1 MALSSLLAELETEV
15 TTIEGSWVVGCGMG
29 IGRDKLCGAPVMAT
43 DLRASASLVI
53 AGLSA
58 SGITEI
64 SRIYHLERGYENMV
78 EKLQGLGANIHK
90 IKE

>member
-1 MALSSLLAELETEV
+1 MV
-15 TTIEGSWVVGCGMG
+15 RG

-58 SGITEI
+58 SGRTEI
-64 SRIYHLERGYENMV
+64 SRIYHLERGYEDMVKKLSALGARV
-78 EKLQGLGANIHK
+78 EKVR
-90 IKE
+90 E

>member
-1 MALSSLLAELETEV
+1 MGAGI
-15 TTIEGSWVVGCGMG
+15 TIEGFRAVVRG

-53 AGLSA
+53 AGLAA
-58 SGITEI
+58 SGTSEI

-78 EKLQGLGANIHK
+78 EKLQKLGAK
-90 IKE
+90 IRKVRE